1 MTQPLR
7 TLQLGSVLVDIFRD
21 LAFRD
26 DKGTLVAHVPDTDFA
41 NLRCSVISIL
51 KNGREIA
58 GAGESEVREKADQA
72 GGAAIDRDGKIVFDV
87 VNPSS
92 EDPKSTVHYWYVG
105 MGGHYVIV
113 TLFLDHAYVDDPRSK
128 HVRDSVDLLI
138 RSLRRADPVS
148 TDNSGLRP
156 SVSDLNR

>member
-1 MTQPLR
+1 MNTQIQPLR
-7 TLQLGSVLVDIFRD
+7 TLQLGRVLVDIFSD

-26 DKGTLVAHVPDTDFA
+26 DKGTLVAYVPDTNFA

-51 KNGREIA
+51 KNGKEIV
-58 GAGESEVREKADQA
+58 GAGESEVREKAEQA
-72 GGAAIDRDGKIVFDV
+72 DGAVEERDGKIVFDV
-87 VNPSS
+87 VKPSS

-128 HVRDSVDLLI
+128 HVRESVDLLI
-138 RSLRRADPVS
+138 KSLRRAE
-148 TDNSGLRP
+148 
-156 SVSDLNR
+156 